1 MPLDQLGQ
9 GLLEALSFHPVQV
22 SSAHSDQMGTS
33 GLISRTY
40 FSGPVSPPGPCCTW
54 AMSPLVPGRGSCARC
69 VGLLWSDA
77 SAHPV
82 QLVRETT
89 RRHHMLGEIPDLCR
103 CLEQWP
109 GCICLLSLTDMGLFV
124 LGGSRGHREGLSQ
137 EPLGT
142 GGCLALG

>member
-1 MPLDQLGQ
+1 
-9 GLLEALSFHPVQV
+9 
-22 SSAHSDQMGTS
+22 
-33 GLISRTY
+33 
-40 FSGPVSPPGPCCTW
+40 
-54 AMSPLVPGRGSCARC
+54 
-69 VGLLWSDA
+69 
-77 SAHPV
+77 
-82 QLVRETT
+82 
-89 RRHHMLGEIPDLCR
+89 MLGEIPDLCR